1 MTGMNADRVGSCG
14 TTGSVGVT
22 LLFTFP
28 VEPGHLGIESPLG
41 RTENGPAGR
50 LGHVVRRREGFA

>member
-50 LGHVVRRREGFA
+50 LGHVVR